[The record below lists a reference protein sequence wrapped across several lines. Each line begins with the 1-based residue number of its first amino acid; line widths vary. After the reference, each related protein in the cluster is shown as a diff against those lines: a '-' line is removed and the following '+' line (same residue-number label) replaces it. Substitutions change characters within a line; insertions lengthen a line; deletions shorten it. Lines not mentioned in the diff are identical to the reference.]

1 MIVLVAAAAA
11 LSTPAQANLRL
22 ARKVDGVFSGN
33 LKTVAAASELRLIA
47 EYLDAAFPDL
57 DLSTLSPKDTIRF
70 KAVYEIEN
78 RANQALSVPVRFIA
92 VDIRDISAELN
103 GRALVVRNRD
113 APEEK
118 KECLIRI
125 ARHRAGFL
133 PGFYEDFLHRLRS
146 RAGLDQEPEDHWLQ
160 KLEEQD
166 LRSRPAESSFL
177 RTLESPPEMDFPSAE
192 FELVLPPGR
201 SRLAVT
207 YGQRLFIDE
216 RGNGYFAAWPK
227 KGVTGFDY
235 LLYPAKTW
243 NIAPEFRLHLSV
255 RMPDARNKTL
265 FFRTWKRP
273 EIKCS
278 LPLQEESGGEKRV
291 RILRGE
297 FAGLPADILTF
308 LFWFDKK
315 AADYVR

>member
-1 MIVLVAAAAA
+1 MIVLIAAAAA
-11 LSTPAQANLRL
+11 LSVPAQANLRL

-33 LKTVAAASELRLIA
+33 LQTVAAASELRLVA

-57 DLSTLSPKDTIRF
+57 DLSTLSPKDAIRF
-70 KAVYEIEN
+70 KVVYEIEN
-78 RANQALSVPVRFIA
+78 RAYQVLSVPVRFIA

-103 GRALVVRNRD
+103 GRTLIVQSRD
-113 APEEK
+113 APKEK

-133 PGFYEDFLHRLRS
+133 PGFYEDFLHRLRTAS
-146 RAGLDQEPEDHWLQ
+146 GLDQESENRWLQ

-166 LRSRPAESSFL
+166 LSSRPAESSFL
-177 RTLESPPEMDFPSAE
+177 RTLESPPETDFPAAE
-192 FELVLPPGR
+192 FELILPPGR
-201 SRLAVT
+201 SRLIVA

-243 NIAPEFRLHLSV
+243 DIAPEFRLHLSV
-255 RMPDARNKTL
+255 RMPDARIKTL

-273 EIKCS
+273 EIKCN
-278 LPLQEESGGEKRV
+278 LPLQEESGEENRV